1 MSYNED
7 DRDEGNRLRAEE
19 DWEAQGGHYHE
30 YCQFCGDCE
39 QCDNCEQCE
48 ENDNLDELRDRQ
60 HEFAMSR

>member
-19 DWEAQGGHYHE
+19 DWEAQGGHYHD
-30 YCQFCGDCE
+30 CQFCGDCE